1 MEVSNVK
8 YDEVL
13 KLIGD
18 NYSKYIN
25 INESANV
32 NAPFIKESILKL
44 SDSDIKDVNFGQ
56 ETSGGTFNINK
67 SSFTDLVREAIYC
80 KIGNID
86 LESES
91 AIDNTR
97 NTKGYLKFV
106 KSSQTAV
113 ASRTA
118 NTIEITSNANIIKN
132 IICSMNLVNIFID
145 ILEAYDN
152 FLNDESNVEYIKDP
166 INRIIIVNK
175 YAKKNSDAG
184 NDNNLGYWMESDTS
198 GGAYKPSLSALY
210 LSIKSYSGTAD
221 TNNLL
226 QEYIVNYDI
235 VSEPQQITLNAYN
248 PSTSPK
254 LDVNNEC
261 GASGLFD
268 ASNMIINAS
277 GTTNT
282 IAGIL
287 LEINSSGTPVIR
299 KKTGTS
305 NENNDV
311 DLSDIDNT
319 NIDESGLN
327 DALYER
333 DKRLFR
339 DFLNLIMKLDLANR
353 QTQIKGLLIYF
364 KVIKEYFHMS
374 LTTGNLLFNSY
385 FKQSTITGSA
395 VTTSHLTAPG
405 ASSDTGYAIKYLN
418 NSIITSNSNSIY
430 GSNALSAVSS
440 ETIYLSTGS
449 NSDKYDNSAFGL
461 AKIENDQVYMKNI
474 IENISELQSQGAKDA
489 SISAEN
495 SAYISQEGFVANV
508 KNENTITIKSRKELL
523 NGAQTF
529 KALQSAAAFNTFM
542 HITGDDIGLTA
553 ITNDITFKLETLT
566 GSASKLPEKVK
577 NYLRNY
583 DANELSKD
591 YIIRINNMSYSI
603 KEIRDAGNSYIE
615 IDIKARLIYSEN
627 SLENLND
634 IPVLRLP
641 HDKYTLFKQ
650 NYDYIGSVDS
660 SNTFHPAR
668 YFRSFEDAK
677 NKYVLFH
684 NIISTP
690 GNLGVDNKVKLSIKK
705 PLDYKSGY
713 LENINNIKKTNNSI
727 NKSESKIKN
736 SETLYTLNKSKNDI
750 LYYQLMSYIIILAG
764 IIVALILTYTMNMP
778 KPIIKLV
785 ASICFGIV
793 VLQIITYYILNV
805 LYVESFTVGNIEEFS
820 NPANSY
826 KRPMVDTTNNIHN
839 EFDKETGAYING
851 KIDYVNNQLILLNN
865 KIIQAL
871 ELSSVGVSQ
880 GSSTEA
886 YTKLLNITE
895 FERESRNNIN
905 NILKIESE
913 GTEVHIDLLKYKT
926 VVHAVNIKTVLMLSL
941 MIVGL
946 FTVNIYTDNK
956 YMENIVF
963 IGIFALIV
971 ILSYY
976 FIYSNSVVRTR
987 SNNFYWGKEHVN
999 KYNNS

>member
-86 LESES
+86 VDVDSG
-91 AIDNTR
+91 IDNTR

-106 KSSQTAV
+106 KSSQA
-113 ASRTA
+113 ASRTP

-175 YAKKNSDAG
+175 YAKKNSDTS
-184 NDNNLGYWMESDTS
+184 NLNNLGYWMDSDIS
-198 GGAYKPSLSALY
+198 GGAYKPSVSALY

-235 VSEPQQITLNAYN
+235 VSEPQQITSNAYD
-248 PSTSPK
+248 PSANPK
-254 LDVNNEC
+254 LNVNNEC

-268 ASNMIINAS
+268 ASNRIINAS
-277 GTTNT
+277 GTTNI

-287 LEINSSGTPVIR
+287 LEINANTPVIR
-299 KKTGTS
+299 KKTRSSG
-305 NENNDV
+305 ENNNV
-311 DLSDIDNT
+311 DLSDINNT
-319 NIDESGLN
+319 NIEQAYLN

-385 FKQSTITGSA
+385 FKKGNISA
-395 VTTSHLTAPG
+395 ATVVAGDLTAFG
-405 ASSDTGYAIKYLN
+405 SSSTTGYAIKYLN
-418 NSIITSNSNSIY
+418 NDTITLNSNKIYKDNVRLSAGSIIDMPASSANS
-430 GSNALSAVSS
+430 GGD
-440 ETIYLSTGS
+440 IYL
-449 NSDKYDNSAFGL
+449 DSAFGL
-461 AKIENDQVYMKNI
+461 AKTENDDVYMKNI
-474 IENISELQSQGAKDA
+474 IENISELQSQGANDA
-489 SISAEN
+489 SISAQN
-495 SAYISQEGFVANV
+495 YAYISEEGFVANV
-508 KNENTITIKSRKELL
+508 KNKNTITIKSRKELL
-523 NGAQTF
+523 TGAQD
-529 KALQSAAAFNTFM
+529 LQSSTTVFNRFM
-542 HITGDDIGLTA
+542 HITGPDASQSSIS
-553 ITNDITFKLETLT
+553 NDNTFKLSTLT

-583 DANELSKD
+583 DANELSKE

-603 KEIRDAGNSYIE
+603 KEFRNAGGGYIE

-627 SLENLND
+627 SSDDLND

-641 HDKYTLFKQ
+641 HDKYTLFKE
-650 NYDYIGSVDS
+650 NYEYIGSGNSHGTSKPV
-660 SNTFHPAR
+660 R
-668 YFRSFEDAK
+668 YFRSLEDAK

-684 NIISTP
+684 NTGVSP
-690 GNLGVDNKVKLSIKK
+690 GNFGVDNKVKLSIKK

-713 LENINNIKKTNNSI
+713 LENINNIKIMNNSI

-736 SETLYTLNKSKNDI
+736 SETLYKLNKSKNDI

-805 LYVESFTVGNIEEFS
+805 LYVESFTVGNIEKFS
-820 NPANSY
+820 NLANTY
-826 KRPMVDTTNNIHN
+826 TRPSVVTTDKTHN

-895 FERESRNNIN
+895 FERESRNNIS

-926 VVHAVNIKTVLMLSL
+926 AVHAVNIKTVLMLSL

-999 KYNNS
+999 NYNNS